1 MAFDAITMISQ
12 AEETAKKE
20 RAQALTDA
28 RAAEDAA
35 VEAGKTAVEEAA
47 DRARKEIQAKLAEL
61 EAEATAAAQ
70 MLSGETEK
78 QKAAMRAAA
87 EQKLD
92 DAAAL
97 IVERIV
103 NG

>member
-1 MAFDAITMISQ
+1 M
-12 AEETAKKE
+12 
-20 RAQALTDA
+20 
-28 RAAEDAA
+28 
-35 VEAGKTAVEEAA
+35 
-47 DRARKEIQAKLAEL
+47 

-70 MLSGETEK
+70 VLAGETEK

-92 DAAAL
+92 EAAAL